1 MAKSKKRSPRSS
13 SKKRYS
19 KKVSK
24 KRSSY
29 KKRSS
34 GKKRQ
39 SPCRSFRTKPQC
51 LAARDSK
58 GSRRCSSNVRTGKC
72 QDVRVASRGALTT
85 FVDYRGKMPTA
96 RPTVGRLSPQRLQ
109 LNKPTMME
117 TESGQIIPLAP
128 GNVPMVKLQSGE
140 VVPVSTIP
148 AAPGRPGM
156 RMERTAS
163 GAMVPVAPSGPI
175 GRGRVAFAYAF
186 Y

>member
-1 MAKSKKRSPRSS
+1 MAKSRKRSPRSS
-13 SKKRYS
+13 SKKRN
-19 KKVSK
+19 SK
-24 KRSSY
+24 KRSYSR
-29 KKRSS
+29 KRSS

-39 SPCRSFRTKPQC
+39 SPCRSFRTKSQC
-51 LAARDSK
+51 LAARDAK
-58 GSRRCSSNVRTGKC
+58 GLRRCSPNVRTGRC

-109 LNKPTMME
+109 MNKPTMME

-140 VVPVSTIP
+140 VVPVTTVP

-163 GAMVPVAPSGPI
+163 GAMIPVAPSGPI
-175 GRGRVAFAYAF
+175 GRGRVAYAYAF